1 MFGLGLFI
9 IILSAIFIESCASKK
24 KIDKDKIKATD
35 ETFRIGNPK
44 KVLSAIRNFIKH
56 GITTEQLDAFSKWFD
71 AVDYSHTELIRF
83 CDESAPIPELHHF
96 FLDVLYDYEA
106 REVFA
111 DMRKNKLD
119 SLLIDYG
126 KCVNFK
132 DTIKGFFNAV
142 DCDDYTYNQL
152 DCYYHLNN
160 FVDLMPV
167 FDSLVKTK
175 KSDIYDELSEM
186 SMQEMAEYYNENKSD
201 ISFLKNTIEES
212 VLGDLEEEDF
222 RFVSQAHKCFRNTD
236 LSERI
241 DSIYTNRRMELLPVV
256 TKSVNDVFIFEKD
269 MLQYMCEDA
278 KNNIAKYIEEKAD
291 IIVEKCNERMDYGFL
306 KESKEQG
313 LGQAVANYMGG
324 ELYEYTDFVNKTVSK
339 ELSAT
344 EINQMINSKL
354 LEFVSFSNETRSK
367 LVDNLFFD
375 PIDFPSNDL
384 AELACYSVEQINADG
399 NSIESIEHIKNR
411 NSDIDYYSNCLDLT
425 LGALELNP
433 VVAGVM
439 AVIGM
444 GSGIFISVREA
455 KQTQRYL
462 AEFKSKLVEDVIR
475 FYDKKIEDKF
485 LQLDSINSVS
495 QKQFKNIVY
504 ENF

>member
-1 MFGLGLFI
+1 M
-9 IILSAIFIESCASKK
+9 
-24 KIDKDKIKATD
+24 
-35 ETFRIGNPK
+35 
-44 KVLSAIRNFIKH
+44 LSAIRDFIKH
-56 GITTEQLDAFSKWFD
+56 GITTKQLDAFSEWFD
-71 AVDYSHTELIRF
+71 VVDYSHTELILF
-83 CDESAPIPELHHF
+83 CDESTPVPELHQF
-96 FLDVLYDYEA
+96 FSDVLYDYEA

-132 DTIKGFFNAV
+132 DTIKGFFNAI

-152 DCYYHLNN
+152 DYYYHLND
-160 FVDLMPV
+160 FVDLIPI

-201 ISFLKNTIEES
+201 ISFLKTTIEES
-212 VLGDLEEEDF
+212 VLGDLDEEDF
-222 RFVSQAHKCFRNTD
+222 RFVSQAHKCFRNTE
-236 LSERI
+236 LSLQI
-241 DSIYTNRRMELLPVV
+241 DSIYYSRRNELMPIV
-256 TKSVNDVFIFEKD
+256 TKSLDDSFKSEKD
-269 MLQYMCEDA
+269 QIQYLCESV
-278 KNNIAKYIEEKAD
+278 KNDIAKYVEEKAD
-291 IIVEKCNERMDYGFL
+291 IILEKCNERMDYGFI

-354 LEFVSFSNETRSK
+354 LEFVSFSNETRNI
-367 LVDNLFFD
+367 LVDNLFFNPVD
-375 PIDFPSNDL
+375 LPSSDFT
-384 AELACYSVEQINADG
+384 ELAGYTKEQINADG
-399 NSIESIEHIKNR
+399 NAIELIEHIKNR
-411 NSDIDYYSNCLDLT
+411 NSNIDYYSNCLDLT

-444 GSGIFISVREA
+444 SSGIFISVREA

-475 FYDKKIEDKF
+475 FYDKKTEDKF
-485 LQLDSINSVS
+485 MQLDSINSMS